1 MNQLTEVRE
10 FCFQYLFHL
19 QLPIFENLR
28 SELTVENNEEALRD
42 SIEEFKSTTDHL
54 FENEHSKIAFDRI
67 KGALSNYKTLETLI
81 EKNLTNWK
89 INRLSKVDLTN
100 LILATY
106 ELKFEPNTPKRVV
119 INEAIE
125 ITNKFG
131 TDTTKG
137 FINGVL
143 DSIAKS
149 ERE

>member
-19 QLPIFENLR
+19 QLPIFESLR

-54 FENEHSKIAFDRI
+54 FESEQSKVAFDRI

-89 INRLSKVDLTN
+89 LNRLSKVDLTN

-106 ELKFEPNTPKRVV
+106 ELKFEPNTPKKVV